1 MIPALLAVPIV
12 QIEKLVRAERTVNRQ
27 LRQLHSRFNSSMAAD
42 ASAGDVNWKLQILEQ
57 LQAQLATAYE
67 FEHTLLETSQDLIA
81 VFSDSGRLL
90 FCNAKFQELWSA
102 SHGSTEATIQEFAAW
117 AATYAVT
124 VDTSALP
131 LTLEGLLAGN
141 LWNLRLTEVL
151 PANAT
156 APSIMLVMTDLQA
169 RMERDRTRAETLA
182 FVTHELRTPLVSIQG
197 FAEMMSRFP
206 ERTPAE
212 APDIIFRESRRLIAL
227 INSYL
232 DVLRLDSGAR
242 PLRLEMVEG
251 NRIVQHVAR
260 VLQPLADSNQI
271 QLIATPASD
280 SPAMAQCDEALIT
293 GALMNLA
300 SNAIKYAGEKAEV
313 RLSVKGA
320 DKEVMF
326 TVWNN
331 GPPIP
336 KRDLELLFHAFYRG
350 AADDNRRPGWGLG
363 LAFVKRM
370 VEQHNGNIG
379 VESTES
385 GGTEFRIVLPG
396 VLGDASPSVTIC
408 DHLSTPRSA
417 GAL

>member
-1 MIPALLAVPIV
+1 
-12 QIEKLVRAERTVNRQ
+12 
-27 LRQLHSRFNSSMAAD
+27 
-42 ASAGDVNWKLQILEQ
+42 
-57 LQAQLATAYE
+57 
-67 FEHTLLETSQDLIA
+67 
-81 VFSDSGRLL
+81 
-90 FCNAKFQELWSA
+90 
-102 SHGSTEATIQEFAAW
+102 
-117 AATYAVT
+117 
-124 VDTSALP
+124 
-131 LTLEGLLAGN
+131 
-141 LWNLRLTEVL
+141 
-151 PANAT
+151 
-156 APSIMLVMTDLQA
+156 MLVMTDLQA

-206 ERTPAE
+206 GRTPAE

-242 PLRLEMVEG
+242 PLRLEMADG
-251 NRIVQHVAR
+251 NRIVQHVVR

-271 QLIATPASD
+271 QLLAIPTSE
-280 SPAMAQCDEALIT
+280 SPVMVPCDEALVT

-300 SNAIKYAGEKAEV
+300 SNAIKYGGEKAEV
-313 RLSVKGA
+313 RLSVQSVEKDIVFA
-320 DKEVMF
+320 
-326 TVWNN
+326 VWNN
-331 GPPIP
+331 GPAIP
-336 KRDLELLFHAFYRG
+336 KQDLESLFQAFYRG
-350 AADDNRRPGWGLG
+350 AADRNHKPGWGLG

-396 VLGDASPSVTIC
+396 VVRNTPVSATIC
-408 DHLSTPRSA
+408 DRPSTGRSA